1 MNIEGI
7 ISGKQ
12 SLSGNLVERGPQGP
26 MGPQGPQGERGPQG
40 KGLTIL
46 GTYASEEELHNA
58 HPTGE
63 VGDAY
68 LVGGDLYVWT
78 ETSLSWENVGNI
90 QGPQGEKGETG
101 EQGPQ
106 GEQGPVGPQGETGPQ
121 GEKGV
126 DGTVSFDEL
135 TEAQRL
141 SLKGDKGDKGEK
153 GEKGEQGPKGVDGT
167 VSFDEL
173 TDEQRAS
180 LKGEKG
186 DKGETGPVGPKG
198 GVNFYAELPDKPY
211 INGVEVYGSKGL
223 WQFGIQHELK
233 SGENIKTINGN
244 SILGEG
250 NIEIESGVAEI
261 PIASA
266 DTLGG
271 IKVGTNLSITDDGTL
286 NAIASS
292 SGSGADDVPINTI
305 VEYDG
310 TTIPNGWVEVED
322 NGGTGNIN
330 TEPLSSMTLVL
341 SNECSYTSDIRYFQ
355 KTLPMTLDKN
365 NGDKFINENNGIK
378 IGHGVS
384 KVLVSG
390 QLGAKVQT
398 KDALYGV
405 AISVYRNNVNINTYR
420 SLWVGANSTF
430 KTENTSP
437 RLLDV
442 QEGDLI
448 TLEIYIDAIGP
459 NITIPTA
466 LTYLTITEVSS
477 EVTNVTK
484 NITNNITHNITTNG
498 MALIY
503 SNEEQLIGTWF
514 DKPLYQKTINFG
526 AMPTAQQTKSVAHN
540 VANIQDIWID
550 NSGSYFVDTS
560 NNYYD
565 SSDFDWHIHANATNV
580 VAYNEYNR
588 SSSTAMITIRYTK
601 TTD

>member
-26 MGPQGPQGERGPQG
+26 IGPQGPQGERGPQG

-68 LVGGDLYVWT
+68 LVDGDLYVWT

-153 GEKGEQGPKGVDGT
+153 GEQGPQGPKGIDGT

-198 GVNFYAELPDKPY
+198 GVNFYAELPDKPS
-211 INGVEVYGSKGL
+211 INGIELDGNKTLEELGVQAKGNYVKETDYATREKAGLIRANINTNTDVWQDYLYGVVNSYEQYQEKDRTAFVSKGTL
-223 WQFGIQHELK
+223 DNVLEAKNYQDELV
-233 SGENIKTINGN
+233 SGENIKTINGT
-244 SILGEG
+244 SLLGSG
-250 NIEIESGVAEI
+250 NITITGGSG
-261 PIASA
+261 
-266 DTLGG
+266 
-271 IKVGTNLSITDDGTL
+271 
-286 NAIASS
+286 
-292 SGSGADDVPINTI
+292 GSGADDVPINTI

-310 TTIPNGWVEVED
+310 TTIPDGWEKVED
-322 NGGTGNIN
+322 SSNSNVYSTEETIVGT
-330 TEPLSSMTLVL
+330 
-341 SNECSYTSDIRYFQ
+341 F
-355 KTLPMTLDKN
+355 
-365 NGDKFINENNGIK
+365 
-378 IGHGVS
+378 
-384 KVLVSG
+384 
-390 QLGAKVQT
+390 LG
-398 KDALYGV
+398 
-405 AISVYRNNVNINTYR
+405 
-420 SLWVGANSTF
+420 
-430 KTENTSP
+430 
-437 RLLDV
+437 
-442 QEGDLI
+442 
-448 TLEIYIDAIGP
+448 
-459 NITIPTA
+459 
-466 LTYLTITEVSS
+466 
-477 EVTNVTK
+477 
-484 NITNNITHNITTNG
+484 
-498 MALIY
+498 
-503 SNEEQLIGTWF
+503 
-514 DKPLYQKTINFG
+514 KPLYRKVVVTNIGIGGTDKEFYEIEFDVN
-526 AMPTAQQTKSVAHN
+526 PT
-540 VANIQDIWID
+540 DIDLIW
-550 NSGSYFVDTS
+550 VD
-560 NNYYD
+560 
-565 SSDFDWHIHANATNV
+565 A
-580 VAYNEYNR
+580 
-588 SSSTAMITIRYTK
+588 SSSFLYNIENSYTLVGGESGLKISVGVILKKYIRFFCKTEWGTYWTKVISVLYTK

>member
-26 MGPQGPQGERGPQG
+26 IGPQGPQGERGPQG

-46 GTYASEEELHNA
+46 GTYASEEELLNA

-68 LVGGDLYVWT
+68 LVNGDLYVWT

-141 SLKGDKGDKGEK
+141 SLKGEKGDKGEK
-153 GEKGEQGPKGVDGT
+153 GEKGEQGEKGVDGT

-173 TDEQRAS
+173 TEEQRAS

-186 DKGETGPVGPKG
+186 DKGDTGPQGPSG
-198 GVNFYAELPDKPY
+198 GVNFYAELPDKP
-211 INGVEVYGSKGL
+211 
-223 WQFGIQHELK
+223 
-233 SGENIKTINGN
+233 TING
-244 SILGEG
+244 IEIEGTHDLWHYGIQGELKPGVNIKNINGMSLIGSG

-271 IKVGTNLSITDDGTL
+271 IKVGANLTIGEDGTL

-292 SGSGADDVPINTI
+292 SGGNGADDVPINTI

-310 TTIPNGWVEVED
+310 EEVPSGWEEVIENKKVVLFDAKGNGVTDKAVINLSESVYNFNYVVLILGWREDRIYPEMQIMCPTIMEGMAGLFGSWGYSNTDLSIQTVGFRSTL
-322 NGGTGNIN
+322 NTAGTEL
-330 TEPLSSMTLVL
+330 T
-341 SNECSYTSDIRYFQ
+341 
-355 KTLPMTLDKN
+355 
-365 NGDKFINENNGIK
+365 
-378 IGHGVS
+378 
-384 KVLVSG
+384 
-390 QLGAKVQT
+390 LGAMVNLKHNSNGNHNEGQT
-398 KDALYGV
+398 GV
-405 AISVYRNNVNINTYR
+405 YLHKI
-420 SLWVGANSTF
+420 
-430 KTENTSP
+430 
-437 RLLDV
+437 
-442 QEGDLI
+442 
-448 TLEIYIDAIGP
+448 IG
-459 NITIPTA
+459 
-466 LTYLTITEVSS
+466 V
-477 EVTNVTK
+477 K
-484 NITNNITHNITTNG
+484 
-498 MALIY
+498 
-503 SNEEQLIGTWF
+503 
-514 DKPLYQKTINFG
+514 
-526 AMPTAQQTKSVAHN
+526 
-540 VANIQDIWID
+540 
-550 NSGSYFVDTS
+550 
-560 NNYYD
+560 
-565 SSDFDWHIHANATNV
+565 
-580 VAYNEYNR
+580 
-588 SSSTAMITIRYTK
+588 
-601 TTD
+601 